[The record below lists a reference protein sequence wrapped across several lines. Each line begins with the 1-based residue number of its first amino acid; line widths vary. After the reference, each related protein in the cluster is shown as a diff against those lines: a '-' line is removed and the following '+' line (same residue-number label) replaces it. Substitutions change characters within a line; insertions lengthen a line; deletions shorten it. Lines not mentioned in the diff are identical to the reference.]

1 MVLETPVKLYMT
13 AGFFE
18 KKKKCFIG
26 KFGHQLFLN
35 FVSNENLCYLLYSC
49 PDPIFEENLV
59 LEIWAKKPLTSQI
72 VGFLNQMYL

>member
-18 KKKKCFIG
+18 KKKCFIG

-35 FVSNENLCYLLYSC
+35 FVSNENLLFT
-49 PDPIFEENLV
+49 IFLPRSH
-59 LEIWAKKPLTSQI
+59 IWGKSGSWDMGQKALD
-72 VGFLNQMYL
+72 